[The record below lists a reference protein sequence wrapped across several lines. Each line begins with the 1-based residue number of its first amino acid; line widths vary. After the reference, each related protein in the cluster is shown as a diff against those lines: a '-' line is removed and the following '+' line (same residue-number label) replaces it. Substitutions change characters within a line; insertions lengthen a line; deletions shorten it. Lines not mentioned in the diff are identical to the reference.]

1 MKKSEIYF
9 HESANFPVSEIDLC
23 QLSNVRF
30 TSRPQPPT
38 YNPPIAT
45 KLPFLVASE
54 RPTSRRPPYC
64 RDVPRTRSVR
74 DRYKRDYPLYTSCD
88 REISW
93 PHCAR
98 ERVAHTRTYDA
109 CVCVCVNIR
118 GGYVGHGRRVR
129 ATKRGRDPLLIFS
142 RRVRAVSLS
151 LSLSLSLFPERGNVS
166 EQGRPSDRDGRRQP
180 LATRARRVLREENAL
195 LSHCLF
201 GTSVARFGQADR
213 EAWPGNEGSRDAA
226 EIAERGRA
234 RTSAER
240 SSFEA
245 SGSVHAQRPAG
256 VHSR

>member
-109 CVCVCVNIR
+109 CVCVCVCKYTWR
-118 GGYVGHGRRVR
+118 LRWPRPAR
-129 ATKRGRDPLLIFS
+129 TRDEKREGSVIDLLSSRTSGFPFS
-142 RRVRAVSLS
+142 FSLS
-151 LSLSLSLFPERGNVS
+151 LSIP
-166 EQGRPSDRDGRRQP
+166 
-180 LATRARRVLREENAL
+180 
-195 LSHCLF
+195 
-201 GTSVARFGQADR
+201 
-213 EAWPGNEGSRDAA
+213 
-226 EIAERGRA
+226 
-234 RTSAER
+234 RTGKRIGAGSAER
-240 SSFEA
+240 
-245 SGSVHAQRPAG
+245 
-256 VHSR
+256 